1 MKMTMKKD
9 SIGFKMVLNGMKA
22 SFLLA
27 VCGLGWL
34 EWREVFS
41 AKIIQGLMLLVF
53 YMYFV
58 SAIASNYS
66 TITNP
71 KRVNYGAIVVR
82 SFRQG
87 TYVFCLFA
95 TAVPVLIYSFLWND
109 LRLVATGLS
118 FIAIVIY
125 FVSLEPLSRK
135 LAENKEDFVHEI
147 SG

>member
-9 SIGFKMVLNGMKA
+9 SIGFKMVLNAMKA

-34 EWREVFS
+34 ELREVFS
-41 AKIIQGLMLLVF
+41 AKIIQGLMILVF

-71 KRVNYGAIVVR
+71 KRVEYGAILGR
-82 SFRQG
+82 NFHPG
-87 TYVFCLFA
+87 TYAFCLFM
-95 TAVPVLIYSFLWND
+95 TAVPILIYFFGGYD
-109 LRLVATGLS
+109 LRIIATFFSL
-118 FIAIVIY
+118 IAVTMYIVR
-125 FVSLEPLSRK
+125 LKPLSRK
-135 LAENKEDFVHEI
+135 LVENKEDFVHEI